1 MKQYES
7 PVVQQVDDIIEG
19 IYVASG
25 ASPTPVPT
33 PIPTEPPAGEWNYSN
48 AEWRGHNGGSHSEG
62 HIDLHYSGPGQTVQG
77 VEVNCITNF
86 DFEMDLLDGCGSC
99 EITATSSRSFTIR
112 RINSCLLNAGEN
124 IGINFK
130 IVAYVPEYIKENGT
144 QGAVGDSA
152 APNATKYIFTIVS
165 VRSI

>member
-7 PVVQQVDDIIEG
+7 PVVQQVDDITEG

-86 DFEMDLLDGCGSC
+86 DFEMDQFWTD
-99 EITATSSRSFTIR
+99 
-112 RINSCLLNAGEN
+112 
-124 IGINFK
+124 
-130 IVAYVPEYIKENGT
+130 
-144 QGAVGDSA
+144 A
-152 APNATKYIFTIVS
+152 AP
-165 VRSI
+165 VRLQLPLPEALPSAESIPVC